1 MSSKIQ
7 TKFSRRSFLRTSSLA
22 SGGMLIGF
30 NFFTACKD
38 TVKMPVDIS
47 KLNYNDFN
55 AFIKISKEGM
65 VTLFSPNPEI
75 GQGVKTSMPMV
86 IAEELD
92 VPWENV
98 NVVQGVL
105 DTQNYVRQVA
115 GGSQSIRFGW
125 DALRQTGAF
134 ARQTLVNAA
143 AAKWGVDAAECSAKQ
158 GVSTNAKGETL
169 GYGDVVT
176 EAAALEAERAA
187 KRKVLIESLAEGEEA
202 PAETIEL
209 KDPKDYT
216 LIGTDVGNVD
226 IDKIIT
232 GKPLFG
238 LDYKAEGMVY
248 ASVLR
253 PPAFGQVLESYDDS
267 AAKAVAGVIDV
278 VKIGEKAMKM
288 MEAGKGNWSVRLAPS
303 EKVVVIAENTWS
315 AIKGKKALRATWSDK
330 TPLES
335 TQAHDKILGDLLDG
349 KDFTNLRKDGDV
361 KKAFKQADKVIER
374 TYESPFLPHNCMEPM
389 NFYADVTDSKIHLVG
404 PVQTP
409 ASAASAVATLLERDE
424 KDIRLEMTRMGG
436 GFGRRLY
443 GDFVYE
449 AAEISDK
456 IRKPVKMVSTRE
468 DDMTTGV
475 YRPAIKYRIAAS
487 LKDGE
492 ITGYHLKEAAVGS
505 NMYGLIPNFFPAGAI
520 DNYQVDVAK
529 YDSNITTGAWRA
541 PYTNFLSYAEQTFLD
556 ELAEDLGKDPVQMRL
571 DMLEKVK
578 GTTDDRIQYS
588 AERLQDVLKLA
599 VEKSGYRTPKDG
611 VFQGVCAY
619 YCHNTHVAE
628 VADVVMEG
636 NKPVVKKIT
645 VAVDCGIVV
654 NPLGA
659 KNQIE
664 GGAIDGVGHSM
675 YGDFGFENG
684 MPTASNYDKYR
695 LIRMNETPI
704 VETHFVKNTLS
715 PTGLGEPTLPPAG
728 AAVAIAMKKATGNR
742 MYKQPFASSMATKP
756 ILG

>member
-1 MSSKIQ
+1 MSSTIS

-38 TVKMPVDIS
+38 NVKMPVDIA

-55 AFIKISKEGM
+55 AFIKISDEGM
-65 VTLFSPNPEI
+65 VTIFSPNPEI
-75 GQGVKTSMPMV
+75 GQGVKTSMPML

-98 NVVQGVL
+98 NVVQGIL
-105 DTQNYVRQVA
+105 DTQNYQRQVA

-125 DALRQTGAF
+125 DALRQTGAT
-134 ARQTLVNAA
+134 ARQMLVNAA
-143 AAKWGVDAAECSAKQ
+143 AARWGVDASECSAKQ
-158 GVSTNAKGETL
+158 GVITNGAGETL
-169 GYGDVVT
+169 GYGEVAND
-176 EAAALEAERAA
+176 AAVLENARAAERAA
-187 KRKVLIESLAEGEEA
+187 KIETLAEGEEM
-202 PAETIEL
+202 PVETIAL
-209 KDPKDYT
+209 KDPKDFT

-238 LDYKAEGMVY
+238 LDYKSEGMVY

-253 PPAFGQVLESYDDS
+253 PPAFGQVLASYDDA
-267 AAKAVAGVIDV
+267 AAKAVPGVIDV
-278 VKIGEKAMKM
+278 VKIGEKAIKM
-288 MEAGKGNWSVRLAPS
+288 LGMEQVDWSVRLAPS
-303 EKVVVIAENTWS
+303 EKVVVIAKNTWA
-315 AIKGKKALRATWSDK
+315 AIKGKKALKAEWTDS
-330 TPLES
+330 TLLES
-335 TQAHDKILGDLLDG
+335 TKAHDKILVDLLDG
-349 KDFTNLRKDGDV
+349 DKFQNLRKDGDV
-361 KKAFKQADKVIER
+361 KKAFREADKVVER

-389 NFYADVTDSKIHLVG
+389 NFYANVTDSKIHLVG

-409 ASAASAVATLLERDE
+409 ASAASTVATLLGRDE

-468 DDMTTGV
+468 DDMMTGV

-487 LKDGE
+487 IKGGE
-492 ITGYHLKEAAVGS
+492 ITGYHLKEAAVNS

-520 DNYQVDVAK
+520 ENYQVDVAK

-541 PYTNFLSYAEQTFLD
+541 PYTNFLSFAEQSFLD
-556 ELAEDLGKDPVQMRL
+556 ELAEVLEKDPVQMRL

-588 AERLQDVLKLA
+588 AERLQDVLRLA
-599 VEKSGYRTPKDG
+599 VEKSGYNTPKDG

-628 VADVVMEG
+628 VADVVMDG
-636 NKPVVKKIT
+636 NTPVVKKIT

-675 YGDFGFENG
+675 YGDFAFENG
-684 MPTASNYDKYR
+684 MPTSNNYDKYR

-728 AAVAIAMKKATGNR
+728 AAVAIAIKKATGNR
-742 MYKQPFASSMATKP
+742 LYKQPFMSNINSKP